1 MHVIFVIFAGL
12 AVSHRHTY
20 MFSAG
25 DDKMVK
31 CWDLEQNKV
40 RRLRLSIGWRWTP
53 YTFFLHLAIIL
64 QFYLFAFCWRCFSKF
79 SMTLCLGSFLYYDE
93 LNLVFENQRFRG
105 AGSACLIRASW
116 FWILYIRNVGFSDW
130 HKFEGFIENFWI
142 KALDKRICSD

>member
-1 MHVIFVIFAGL
+1 MHVVFVIFVGL
-12 AVSHRHTY
+12 AVSQRHTY

-53 YTFFLHLAIIL
+53 YTFFLHLAIIF

-79 SMTLCLGSFLYYDE
+79 SMTLCLGSCLYYDE
-93 LNLVFENQRFRG
+93 LNLVFENQRFLG
-105 AGSACLIRASW
+105 AGSACLIAGYLVLNIVLLEMLALVIDTRSRVS
-116 FWILYIRNVGFSDW
+116 L
-130 HKFEGFIENFWI
+130 KTIEL
-142 KALDKRICSD
+142 KH